1 MYEIDEA
8 GGDSSTR
15 GSVLDVTVQ
24 AGALVLE
31 ARAWG
36 LSAARTVKCV
46 LKVTR
51 GVLDKVA
58 GAGVE
63 VRWQEFPFLLI
74 LYP

>member
-36 LSAARTVKCV
+36 LSAARTVKCD
-46 LKVTR
+46 LR
-51 GVLDKVA
+51 A
-58 GAGVE
+58 E
-63 VRWQEFPFLLI
+63 SNQRCP
-74 LYP
+74 